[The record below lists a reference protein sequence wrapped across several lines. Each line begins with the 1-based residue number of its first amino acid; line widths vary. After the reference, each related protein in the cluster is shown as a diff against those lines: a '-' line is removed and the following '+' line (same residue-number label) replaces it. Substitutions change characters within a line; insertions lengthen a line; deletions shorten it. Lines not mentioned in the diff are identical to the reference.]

1 VTRVSSDDYG
11 GIWLRNLGPESDVV
25 MSTRI
30 RLARNVDGR
39 PFPGRIS
46 EPDRAALEA
55 ELREAVQ
62 KAEISEA
69 IVYRNLGSLSALE
82 RQMLV
87 ERHIIS
93 RELANGSGD
102 RGVSF
107 GARDFVSVMTN
118 EEDHLRL
125 QVIRAG
131 FAVRAAFEAAAET
144 DRRLERRL
152 TYAWHDRYGYLTA
165 CPTNCGTG
173 LRVSVMMH
181 LPALV
186 LMKQIDKVFQA
197 AAKVGLVVRG
207 FYGEGT
213 NASGDFF
220 QISNQRTLG
229 MTEEQILAVVE
240 RITPKIVEYERGV
253 RQELRDSNRTLLEDK
268 VWRALAVLRYA
279 RKLSSDEA
287 MERLSAVRLGAVTG
301 LFPDVR
307 VPDVNELFVLTQPA
321 HLQAVRGKELGPPER
336 DVLRAS
342 LVRDRLKP
350 EKN

>member
-1 VTRVSSDDYG
+1 MIRSLTEDYG
-11 GIWLRNLGPESDVV
+11 GIWLRNVGPESDVV

-39 PFPGRIS
+39 PFPGRIK
-46 EPDRAALEA
+46 EPARTELEK
-55 ELREAVQ
+55 ELCEAVRT
-62 KAEISEA
+62 AEISDA
-69 IVYRNLGSLSALE
+69 LVYRNLGALSPLE

-107 GARDFVSVMTN
+107 GIRDFVSVMTN
-118 EEDHLRL
+118 EEDHLRI

-131 FAVRAAFEAAAET
+131 FSVRAAFEAASEA

-152 TYAWHDRYGYLTA
+152 PYAWHDKFGYLTA

-173 LRVSVMMH
+173 MRVSVMMH

-186 LMKQIDKVFQA
+186 LMKQIEKVFQA
-197 AAKVGLVVRG
+197 ATKVGLVVRG

-229 MTEEQILAVVE
+229 MTEEQLLAVVE
-240 RITPKIVEYERGV
+240 RITPKIIEYERGV
-253 RQELRDSNRTLLEDK
+253 RQELRESNRNLLEDK

-279 RKLSSDEA
+279 RKLTSDEA

-301 LFPDVR
+301 LFPDVMI
-307 VPDVNELFVLTQPA
+307 PDVNELFVLTQPA
-321 HLQAVRGKELGPPER
+321 HLQAVRGKEIGPPER

-350 EKN
+350 DKN